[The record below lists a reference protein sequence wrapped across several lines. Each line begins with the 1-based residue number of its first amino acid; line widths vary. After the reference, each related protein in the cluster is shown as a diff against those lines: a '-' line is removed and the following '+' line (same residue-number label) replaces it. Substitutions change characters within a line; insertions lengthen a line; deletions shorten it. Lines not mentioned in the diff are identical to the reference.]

1 MGLWISGR
9 PFGIVMS
16 GLGVIALAGIV
27 VNNNIVL
34 IDTFNEYRKRGYSPA
49 ESAFRS
55 GLVRFRPVI
64 LTAIT
69 TILGLIP
76 MVFEMTIILVDREI
90 LIGAP
95 SSQWWTQLSSTI
107 AGGLTFATMLTLVAT
122 PAMLVLGA
130 KFSVLLGNG
139 ARFFQRQPKS
149 A

>member
-1 MGLWISGR
+1 
-9 PFGIVMS
+9 
-16 GLGVIALAGIV
+16 
-27 VNNNIVL
+27 
-34 IDTFNEYRKRGYSPA
+34 
-49 ESAFRS
+49 
-55 GLVRFRPVI
+55 
-64 LTAIT
+64 
-69 TILGLIP
+69 

-130 KFSVLLGNG
+130 KLSVLLGNG